1 MAKKIIF
8 GSGTLW
14 GVPVGT
20 DAQPSKFAALQSVSM
35 DIAFSVK
42 ELFGQHNFP
51 ITVARG
57 TGKITCKA
65 TNATFQARA
74 LNDLFFNNTLS
85 TGKLMTALD
94 EAGTIPTPSGP
105 YTVTVANS
113 AQFASDLGV
122 IDRLTG
128 SLMKRV
134 ASAATP
140 ATGEYK
146 VAAGVYTFAA
156 ADAGKA
162 VLISYQYNVA
172 ANGNTIVIAQNL
184 IGSAPKFKTVLSTKY
199 DGQQIDL
206 QLNACVA
213 TKLSF
218 ATKQEDFAL
227 PDFEFSC
234 FADDAGEVGR
244 WVFPDAD

>member
-1 MAKKIIF
+1 MSKKIVF

-14 GVPVGT
+14 GINTAANSTP
-20 DAQPSKFAALQSVSM
+20 AKFAALQSVGV
-35 DIAFSVK
+35 DIAFSTK

-57 TGKITCKA
+57 AGKITCKA
-65 TNATFQARA
+65 SAATFQARA
-74 LNDLFFNNTLS
+74 FNDLFFNGTLQN
-85 TGKLMTALD
+85 GNRVMTALD
-94 EAGTIPTPSGP
+94 EAGSVPAAST

-113 AQFASDLGV
+113 ATFSSDLGV
-122 IDRLTG
+122 VDKLTG
-128 SLMKRV
+128 SLMKKV
-134 ASAATP
+134 AAAP
-140 ATGEYK
+140 AAGEYT
-146 VAAGVYTFAA
+146 VAAGVYTFAS
-156 ADAGKA
+156 ADASKE
-162 VLISYQYNVA
+162 VLISYQYNVVS
-172 ANGNTIVIAQNL
+172 GGSTIIIAQQL
-184 IGSAPKFKTVLSTKY
+184 LGTAPKFKTVLSTKY

-234 FADDAGEVGR
+234 FADDSGEVGR
-244 WVFPDAD
+244 WIFPDAD